1 MQSPHDVTKLSVPY
15 FSMGGQV
22 GPHQI
27 LTLMVLEFANLKGGP
42 KDFFRTSEL
51 GVGKMLYFL
60 ESWGINFVIKGIDCR
75 KYVAGKV

>member
-1 MQSPHDVTKLSVPY
+1 MIS
-15 FSMGGQV
+15 
-22 GPHQI
+22 
-27 LTLMVLEFANLKGGP
+27 EFANLKGGP
-42 KDFFRTSEL
+42 IDFFRTSEL